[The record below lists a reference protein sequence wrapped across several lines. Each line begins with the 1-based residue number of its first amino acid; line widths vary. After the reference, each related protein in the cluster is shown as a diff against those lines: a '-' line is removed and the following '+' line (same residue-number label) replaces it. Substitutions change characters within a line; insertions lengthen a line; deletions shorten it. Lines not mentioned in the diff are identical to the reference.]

1 MQNNA
6 TFRNMRRFKQQLTEQ
21 ECETILQGLC
31 FTIDHITGKRVK
43 EY

>member
-1 MQNNA
+1 MQKDLDTNA
-6 TFRNMRRFKQQLTEQ
+6 HRAAV
-21 ECETILQGLC
+21 LC